1 MKDVETLLKEAQDC
15 ATKGDIDAAISK
27 CEEARS
33 NDPKNTVIY
42 IKLAELYTA
51 KGQNDKASEQYLT
64 IANAYYESR
73 LFKGAMKY
81 FKNVVELDSQCL
93 PAREKLAQIYENE
106 DMEREAKIEFLNIAE
121 MYLSL
126 NDLHKAEN
134 FAAKSIELK
143 SIEAHYILGLV
154 HLKREMFKE
163 AIAEFEAL
171 LKFKPSHL
179 SAITNIAYGFI
190 KLNKFNEAIN
200 YFEKAIKFAP
210 DDISLK
216 ENLAQVYYNSGN
228 KGSAVELAK
237 KIIAVDSSNTYA
249 KKILEEAESLAKRD
263 ASVSLEAEEAK
274 PKVEEVKQT
283 KEEKPKVKEQI
294 VEKEN
299 EPEPDK
305 VKIDLGETDTT
316 PLMDVKGSIE
326 ELFIKAE
333 DLLKDGSS
341 EKAIEIYRYILRHE
355 PNNITVRQKLHQAYI
370 LAAQQEEEIT
380 EVRKMKVSRENDTG
394 IKKEKKSKISYL

>member
-15 ATKGDIDAAISK
+15 VTKGDIDAAISK

-163 AIAEFEAL
+163 AITEFEAL

-237 KIIAVDSSNTYA
+237 KIIAVDSSNIYA
-249 KKILEEAESLAKRD
+249 KKILE
-263 ASVSLEAEEAK
+263 EAEEAK

-283 KEEKPKVKEQI
+283 KEEKPEVKEQI
-294 VEKEN
+294 VEKGN

-305 VKIDLGETDTT
+305 VKIDLRETDTT

-333 DLLKDGSS
+333 DFLKDGSS

-380 EVRKMKVSRENDTG
+380 EVRKMKVSKENDTG

>member
-249 KKILEEAESLAKRD
+249 KKILEEAEE
-263 ASVSLEAEEAK
+263 VK

-283 KEEKPKVKEQI
+283 KEEKPEVKEQI
-294 VEKEN
+294 VEKGN

-305 VKIDLGETDTT
+305 VKIDLRETDTT

-380 EVRKMKVSRENDTG
+380 EVRKMKVSKENDTG